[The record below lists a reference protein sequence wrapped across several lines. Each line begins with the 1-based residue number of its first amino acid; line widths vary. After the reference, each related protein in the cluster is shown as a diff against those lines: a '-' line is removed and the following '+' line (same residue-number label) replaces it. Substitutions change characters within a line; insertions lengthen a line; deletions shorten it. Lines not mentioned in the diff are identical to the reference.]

1 MPKDQRVYQGR
12 WKFWKGSVDTV
23 GQFDEK
29 TVGFFFN
36 EGRYVLSEI
45 LAERNRGA
53 CKCRV
58 LTKTNVARYESR

>member
-29 TVGFFFN
+29 TVGFFF
-36 EGRYVLSEI
+36 LMKADTS
-45 LAERNRGA
+45 
-53 CKCRV
+53 
-58 LTKTNVARYESR
+58 